1 MSVPSKPQAVA
12 KSKTVSPTSPVIVI
26 TEEDTKEIPDPFPFP
41 ATYSANVDVALYKG
55 TDWLWLHFCTIKCD
69 IQLS

>member
-41 ATYSANVDVALYKG
+41 ATYTANVDVALYKG
-55 TDWLWLHFCTIKCD
+55 TD
-69 IQLS
+69 